1 MGIVSLITIR
11 YIRGSRVLGFLS
23 IKSRLSFIVMA
34 TGVSLLV
41 VVLSIFNG
49 FQKQVKESLWQGGPH
64 ITIEN
69 SYGSGAIYEYSKVI
83 EQLQSDPKLS
93 ESIVSIEGNI
103 TSHGLIQSNNNFT
116 PIMIRAVP
124 IDSVEKLLENGL
136 PNFPRILQ
144 YNRDEIQNIN
154 SKKLV
159 VVGKEMSAIY
169 GYGMGREITMAV
181 PGGRFTVERGVQV
194 NVQTFRLTGVFK
206 TGYYNYDSKFVFLS
220 LPQAQDFF
228 KMKGA
233 VNQIAVKVK
242 V

>member
-1 MGIVSLITIR
+1 MGIVALITTR

-23 IKSRLSFIVMA
+23 IKSRLSFIVMMV
-34 TGVSLLV
+34 GVSLLV

-69 SYGSGAIYEYSKVI
+69 SFGSGAIGSYQKVI
-83 EQLQSDPKLS
+83 EHLKSDPKLKD
-93 ESIVSIEGNI
+93 SIISIEGNI
-103 TSHGLIQSNNNFT
+103 TSHGLIQSNNNFN

-124 IDSVEKLLENGL
+124 IESIDRLIQNGL

-159 VVGKEMSAIY
+159 VIGKEMSAIY
-169 GYGMGREITMAV
+169 GYGIGKEITMAV

-194 NVQTFRLTGVFK
+194 NVRLF
-206 TGYYNYDSKFVFLS
+206 
-220 LPQAQDFF
+220 A
-228 KMKGA
+228 
-233 VNQIAVKVK
+233 
-242 V
+242 